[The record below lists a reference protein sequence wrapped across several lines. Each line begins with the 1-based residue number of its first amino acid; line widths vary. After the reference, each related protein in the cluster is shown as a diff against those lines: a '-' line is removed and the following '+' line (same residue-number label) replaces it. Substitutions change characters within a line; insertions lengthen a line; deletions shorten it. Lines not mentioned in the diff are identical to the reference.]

1 MGKPWQISWM
11 IRSFTESYA
20 HVDNVIDGG
29 LGNTASGKQLI
40 LGHFMLLKKLP
51 QPFTDCLIQLHKY
64 HHLRRVKDII

>member
-1 MGKPWQISWM
+1 MDDPQFYGIV
-11 IRSFTESYA
+11 RA
-20 HVDNVIDGG
+20 VDNVIDGG

-51 QPFTDCLIQLHKY
+51 QPFTDCLIQLHEY